1 MIRVLAFVA
10 ALLSFSTVARAEW
23 YEASSE
29 HFVVLADDR
38 PESITRFAN
47 ELEKFERTMRVFYP
61 NARPAATGPANRV
74 TVFVLSGSVSVEKL
88 TNDKF
93 TRGFY
98 IPRAGANVAFVPR
111 VSGQSEAYEMSGA
124 IVLRH
129 EYAHHFMFTSLPA
142 AFPLWFSE
150 GFAEYWSTVRFER
163 DGSALIGVAP
173 QHRGYGLLSGN
184 PLPVAQLLT
193 LTSSKLSD
201 EKREAI
207 YGRGWLLTHYLM
219 SDPERQKQ
227 LGAYIAAMNR
237 GEPLEKAALAFG
249 DSKEL
254 GKALD
259 KYLRRSSLTARRI
272 PASALETAP
281 VTLRKLT
288 PGEVATMAVR
298 VRSRAGVDPEEAKQV
313 VLDARKAAAPYP
325 SDPGVQE
332 ALAEAEYDAG
342 HYALALAAA
351 DRAIAAAPKRTEALL
366 YRAMAK
372 FALAEAG
379 AGKEEDWADVRRA
392 IVAANKADPEDP
404 RALVLFYRSYFAA
417 GDPPTENA
425 KLGLVKAYDVALYDL
440 GLRMNAATM
449 FLNDGNR
456 EEAREALRLVA
467 FHPHAGEMG
476 AQARTMIAAID
487 RGDPSAKI
495 FAALATDDPEEEAE
509 SPKTP
514 AD

>member
-1 MIRVLAFVA
+1 MLRLFAFA
-10 ALLSFSTVARAEW
+10 TALLTCSVAARAEW
-23 YEASSE
+23 HEASSQ
-29 HFVVLADDR
+29 HFVVIADDK
-38 PESITRFAN
+38 PEAIRRFAN

-61 NARPAATGPANRV
+61 NARPAAPGPANRV

-88 TNDKF
+88 VKDKF

-111 VSGQSEAYEMSGA
+111 VSGQTEAYEMSGA
-124 IVLRH
+124 TVLRH

-142 AFPLWFSE
+142 SFPLWFSE

-163 DGSALIGVAP
+163 DGSALIGAAP

-184 PLPVAQLLT
+184 PLPVDQLLT
-193 LTSSKLSD
+193 LTERKLSTD
-201 EKREAI
+201 KREAI

-219 SDPERQKQ
+219 SDPVRQNE
-227 LGAYIAAMNR
+227 LTAYIAALNR
-237 GEPLEKAALAFG
+237 GETLEQAALALG
-249 DSKEL
+249 DTKEL

-259 KYLRRSSLTARRI
+259 KYLRSSRLTAKRI
-272 PASALETAP
+272 PASALTTGP
-281 VTLRKLT
+281 VSLRKLT
-288 PGEVATMAVR
+288 PGEVATIAVR
-298 VRSRAGVDPEEAKQV
+298 VQSRAGVDAEEAKQV

-325 SDPGVQE
+325 SDPGAQE

-351 DRAIAAAPKRTEALL
+351 DRAIAAAPQRTEALL

-372 FALAEAG
+372 FALAEASD
-379 AGKEEDWADVRRA
+379 GKAEDWAEVRRA

-404 RALVLFYRSYFAA
+404 RALILFYRSYFAA
-417 GDPPTENA
+417 GDVPTKNA
-425 KLGLVKAYDVALYDL
+425 KLGLAKAYDIALSDL

-456 EEAREALRLVA
+456 AEAREALRLVA
-467 FHPHAGEMG
+467 FHPHAGRMG
-476 AQARTMIAAID
+476 AEARAMIAAID
-487 RGDPSAKI
+487 RGDPPAKI
-495 FAALATDDPEEEAE
+495 FQALATDNTESEPEPA
-509 SPKTP
+509 KDP

>member
-1 MIRVLAFVA
+1 MIRLLAFAV
-10 ALLSFSTVARAEW
+10 ALLACSAVARAEW

-61 NARPAATGPANRV
+61 NARPAAAGPANRV

-88 TNDKF
+88 TKDKF

-124 IVLRH
+124 TVLRH

-142 AFPLWFSE
+142 SFPLWFSE
-150 GFAEYWSTVRFER
+150 GFAEYWSTVRFEK
-163 DGSALIGVAP
+163 DGGALIGAAP
-173 QHRGYGLLSGN
+173 QHRGFGLLSGN
-184 PLPVAQLLT
+184 PLPVDQLLT
-193 LTSSKLSD
+193 LTSSKLPED
-201 EKREAI
+201 KREAI

-237 GEPLEKAALAFG
+237 GESLEKAALAFG
-249 DSKEL
+249 DLKEL

-259 KYLRRSSLTARRI
+259 KYLRSTRLTAKRI
-272 PASALETAP
+272 PASALATAP

-298 VRSRAGVDPEEAKQV
+298 VQSRAGVDAEEAKQV

-325 SDPGVQE
+325 SDPGAQE

-372 FALAEAG
+372 FALAEEG
-379 AGKEEDWADVRRA
+379 DGKPEDWVAVRRA
-392 IVAANKADPEDP
+392 IVAENQADPEDP
-404 RALVLFYRSYFAA
+404 RALILFYRSYFSA
-417 GDPPTENA
+417 GEPPTKNA
-425 KLGLVKAYDVALYDL
+425 KLGLARAYDIALFDL

-456 EEAREALRLVA
+456 AEAREALRLVA
-467 FHPHAGEMG
+467 FHPHGGGMG
-476 AQARTMIAAID
+476 AQARAMIAAID
-487 RGDPSAKI
+487 RGDPPAKV
-495 FAALATDDPEEEAE
+495 FAARATDQQEDE
-509 SPKTP
+509 SEKTKEP